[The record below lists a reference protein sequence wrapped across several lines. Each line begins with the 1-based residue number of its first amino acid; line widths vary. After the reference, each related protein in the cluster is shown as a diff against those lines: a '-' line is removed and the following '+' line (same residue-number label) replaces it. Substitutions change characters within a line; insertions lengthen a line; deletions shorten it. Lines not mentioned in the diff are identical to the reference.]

1 MSRVFDLV
9 APGLH
14 RPMGRAFPL
23 GHPREA
29 ESRPRRLLNV
39 LIAALGILLTL
50 PLMAVI
56 ALAIRWTSPGPVF
69 FFQTRIGLDRRG
81 LSRRPVVGEPDDQG
95 GRPFRMIKFRTM
107 RVEHG
112 TAAAVWA
119 QKEDPRITP
128 IGRLL
133 RKTRLDELPQLF
145 NVLRGEMN
153 VVGPRP
159 EQPAIFATLRRQVSA
174 YAARQRTRPG
184 ITGLAQ
190 VSLPYDTNVDDV
202 RRKVDLDLAYLSRQ
216 SVLTDLRIMF
226 LTFPVMLGRHL
237 GW

>member
-1 MSRVFDLV
+1 MARAFDLI
-9 APGLH
+9 APGFS
-14 RPMGRAFPL
+14 RSSGRAFPL
-23 GHPREA
+23 GHPREP

-39 LIAALGILLTL
+39 LIALLGIILTL

-56 ALAIRWTSPGPVF
+56 AVAIRFTSPGPIF
-69 FFQTRIGLDRRG
+69 FTQVRIGHDRRG
-81 LSRRPVVGEPDDQG
+81 MARRPVVGAADDQG

-107 RVEHG
+107 RVDDDA
-112 TAAAVWA
+112 TPAVWA
-119 QKEDPRITP
+119 QEGDPRITL
-128 IGRLL
+128 IGRAL

-190 VSLPYDTNVDDV
+190 VSLPYDRDLEDV
-202 RRKVDLDLAYLSRQ
+202 RRKVELDLAYLSRQ
-216 SVLTDLRIMF
+216 SVLTDFRIML
-226 LTFPVMLGRHL
+226 LTLPVMLGRRL